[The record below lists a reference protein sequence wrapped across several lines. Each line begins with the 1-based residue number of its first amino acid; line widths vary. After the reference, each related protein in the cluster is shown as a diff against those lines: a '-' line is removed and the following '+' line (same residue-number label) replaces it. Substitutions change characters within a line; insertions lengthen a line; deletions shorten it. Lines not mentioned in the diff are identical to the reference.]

1 MNPLLERFQ
10 QRITRGLGPGELG
23 VVMARAGVGKTA
35 FLVHIALGELQAGK
49 DVVHIALGQN
59 LDSVHQRYETLLS
72 KTGEIDRNALFRRRA
87 IQTFSDRRL
96 TAARLEKTLQT
107 FGQHLEIE
115 PALILID
122 GLDLKNQSAAWL
134 SECRELAGSA
144 GAHIWFSRKT
154 SREAPD
160 LSVPGPI
167 DLAVSLE
174 PEHDCVQAR
183 LLKMF
188 DESPPEGPVLWMA
201 PSTLHPLPDRNQP
214 VDPGLL
220 PGDCTLLSGAHLGAE
235 AEFGAQAENFGLA
248 ERNFSFKGRS
258 VARHKG
264 LVLLEPKDLRQ
275 GEVSAVYLNA
285 HMKREFSDSEEFKKV
300 LQTIWHQVN
309 SAQEVFA
316 IGTIQPDLTVKG
328 GTGWAVELA
337 KHLNKPVHV
346 FDQDQGRWYSW
357 KEAEWKQVDA
367 PVIRFPRFVGTGT
380 RSLNQNGRKAI
391 HDLFLR
397 TFGKEAG

>member
-1 MNPLLERFQ
+1 MNPLFERFQ
-10 QRITRGLGPGELG
+10 QRITRGLGPGQLG
-23 VVMARAGVGKTA
+23 MVMARAGVGKTA
-35 FLVHIALGELQAGK
+35 FLVHIALGELRAGK

-72 KTGEIDRNALFRRRA
+72 KTGEIDRTTLFRHRA

-107 FGQHLEIE
+107 FRQHLQIE
-115 PALILID
+115 PALILVD
-122 GLDLKNQSAAWL
+122 GLDFQHQSAEWL
-134 SECRELAGSA
+134 SECKELAGSV
-144 GAHIWFSRKT
+144 GAHIWVSQKT
-154 SREAPD
+154 SRSAPD
-160 LSVPGPI
+160 RSVPGPI

-174 PEHDCVQAR
+174 PEHDCVQVR
-183 LLKMF
+183 LLKIF

-201 PSTLHPLPDRNQP
+201 PSTLHPLPDKNQP
-214 VDPGLL
+214 HSRGLS
-220 PGDCTLLSGAHLGAE
+220 PEDCTLFSGAYSGAE
-235 AEFGAQAENFGLA
+235 TEFGAQAEKFGLA
-248 ERNFSFKGRS
+248 ESNFSFAGRN
-258 VARHKG
+258 VARQRG

-285 HMKREFSDSEEFKKV
+285 HMKREFSNSEAFKKV

-316 IGTIQPDLTVKG
+316 VGTIQPDLTVKG

-337 KHLNKPVHV
+337 KHLNKPVQV
-346 FDQDQGRWYSW
+346 YDQDRECWYFW
-357 KEAEWKQVDA
+357 GEAEWKPVDS

-380 RSLNQNGRKAI
+380 RSLNQSGRKAI
-391 HDLFLR
+391 QDLFRR
-397 TFGKEAG
+397 TFGKQPG

>member
-1 MNPLLERFQ
+1 MNPLFERFQ
-10 QRITRGLGPGELG
+10 RRITRGLGPGELG
-23 VVMARAGVGKTA
+23 MVMAGAGVGKTA

-59 LDSVHQRYETLLS
+59 LDSVHQRYETLVP
-72 KTGEIDRNALFRRRA
+72 KTGDIDRTILFRRRA

-107 FGQHLEIE
+107 FRQHLQIE
-115 PALILID
+115 PATILID
-122 GLDLKNQSAAWL
+122 GLDLKHQSAAWF
-134 SECRELAGSA
+134 SECKVLAGNT
-144 GAHIWFSRKT
+144 GAHMWFSRKI
-154 SREAPD
+154 SRRAPD
-160 LSVPGPI
+160 RSVPRPI
-167 DLAVSLE
+167 DLAVSIE
-174 PEHDCVQAR
+174 PEQDCVQAR

-188 DESPPEGPVLWMA
+188 DEPPPEGPVLWMA
-201 PSTLHPLPDRNQP
+201 PSTLHPLPDRTHP
-214 VDPGLL
+214 YDSGLS
-220 PGDCTLLSGAHLGAE
+220 PGDCTLLSGAHSGAE

-248 ERNFSFKGRS
+248 ERNFSFRGRD
-258 VARHKG
+258 VARQRG

-275 GEVSAVYLNA
+275 GEVSTVYLNA

-316 IGTIQPDLTVKG
+316 VGTIQPDLTVKG

-337 KHLNKPVHV
+337 KHLAKPVHV
-346 FDQDQGRWYSW
+346 FDQDQGDWYSW

-367 PVIRFPRFVGTGT
+367 PVIRFPKFVGTGT
-380 RSLNQNGRKAI
+380 RSLNQRGRKAI

-397 TFGKEAG
+397 TFSKEAG

>member
-1 MNPLLERFQ
+1 MNPLFERFQ

-23 VVMARAGVGKTA
+23 MVMAGAGVGKTA
-35 FLVHIALGELQAGK
+35 FLIHFALGELQAGK

-59 LDSVHQRYETLLS
+59 LDSVHQRYETLVP
-72 KTGEIDRNALFRRRA
+72 KTGDIDRTALFRRRA
-87 IQTFSDRRL
+87 IQAFSDRRL
-96 TAARLEKTLQT
+96 AAERLEKTLQT
-107 FGQHLEIE
+107 FRQHLQIE
-115 PALILID
+115 PASILID
-122 GLDLKNQSAAWL
+122 GIDFQHQPADWF
-134 SECRELAGSA
+134 SECKVLAKSA
-144 GAHIWFSRKT
+144 GAHLWFSKKI
-154 SREAPD
+154 SRRAPD

-174 PEHDCVQAR
+174 PEQGCVQAR

-188 DESPPEGPVLWMA
+188 DEPPPEGPVLWMA

-214 VDPGLL
+214 RDSELSPE
-220 PGDCTLLSGAHLGAE
+220 DCTLLSGAHSGAE

-248 ERNFSFKGRS
+248 ERNFSFEGRD
-258 VARHKG
+258 VARQRG

-285 HMKREFSDSEEFKKV
+285 HMKREFSDSQKFKKV

-316 IGTIQPDLTVKG
+316 VGNIQPDLTVKG

-337 KHLNKPVHV
+337 KHLNKPVRV
-346 FDQDQGRWYSW
+346 YDQERECWYSW
-357 KEAEWKQVDA
+357 EEAEWKPVDA
-367 PVIRFPRFVGTGT
+367 PVIRFPKFVGTGT
-380 RSLNQNGRKAI
+380 RSLNPSGRKAI